1 MSGISG
7 LGGFGVSASGLR
19 AERMRMEV
27 AASNIANAETTRG
40 PEGTPYRRRLVVFS
54 EQLDQTMGAG
64 GAGGAGRDLPGG
76 VEIASIEQD
85 PSPFRTVHDPG
96 HPDANA
102 DGVVELP
109 NVDIAMEMVDL
120 ASAAR
125 AYEANLTALRS
136 LKTAA
141 ESALT
146 IGGNA

>member
-1 MSGISG
+1 MSGVSG

-54 EQLDQTMGAG
+54 EQLDQTL
-64 GAGGAGRDLPGG
+64 GAGGAGRRDLPGG
-76 VEIASIEQD
+76 VQIASIEQD

-102 DGVVELP
+102 DGIVELP